1 MKFVLYFFFGL
12 ITCFSS
18 FSQTQ
23 KVEKPKIVIGIMV
36 DQMRWDFLYR
46 FEKRYSSGGFKR
58 LVREGFS
65 CDNAY
70 IPYAQTV
77 TAAGHSTVYTGS
89 VPAISGI
96 MGNDWYDRSLGKSVY
111 CAEDASVKTI
121 GGSANAQP
129 MSPKNLQ
136 VTTVCDEQRI
146 ATNFKSKTI
155 GIAIKDRGGILP
167 AGQSANAAYWY
178 DASTGNWVS
187 STYYMNELPLWA
199 KSFNDK
205 KTPDSL
211 FNLGWNTLYPVNT
224 YVLSDEDDKSYEG
237 KSSAD
242 SKPVFPHNIAA
253 YAGKNYGALSSTPHG
268 NTLTLSFAKAA
279 IEAEGLG
286 NDEYADF
293 LAISFSSPD
302 YIGHQ
307 YGPNSIEVEDNYL
320 RLDKELEAFFI
331 YLDKKFGKN
340 YTVFLTADH
349 GVAHAPGYSKEK
361 KIPGGN
367 MSMSAVAAAK
377 NTMEKFKISNLVE
390 SFDNYQ
396 YYLNYKKIDSAGAD
410 LEAVKKY
417 FIKELNKDPSIFYAF
432 DIAHLQDA
440 LLPEVVKNK
449 YLNGYHPKL
458 SGDVQIILKAG
469 YLSGSITGSSHG
481 SWYPYDAHI
490 PMVFMGA
497 GINKGRT
504 TKNTSMSDFAP
515 TLAALLKIQM
525 PSGNVG
531 DVISEA
537 IK

>member
-1 MKFVLYFFFGL
+1 MKLVLCFFFGL

-121 GGSANAQP
+121 GGSPNAQP

-187 STYYMNELPLWA
+187 STYYMNELPSWA

-205 KTPDSL
+205 KIPDSL
-211 FNLGWNTLYPVNT
+211 FKLGWNTLYPTNT
-224 YVLSDEDDKSYEG
+224 YILSDEDEKNYEG

-253 YAGKNYGALSSTPHG
+253 YVGKSYGALSSTPHG

-286 NDEYADF
+286 NDEYTDF

-320 RLDKELEAFFI
+320 RLDKEFEAFFI

-361 KIPGGN
+361 KLPGGSMN
-367 MSMSAVAAAK
+367 MSAVSAAK

-410 LEAVKKY
+410 LDAVKKY
-417 FIKELNKDPSIFYAF
+417 FIKELNKDPNIFYAF
-432 DIAHLQDA
+432 DISHLQDA
-440 LLPEVVKNK
+440 LLPELVKNK
-449 YLNGYHPKL
+449 FLNGYHPKL

-469 YLSGSITGSSHG
+469 YLSGSNTGSSHG

-497 GINKGRT
+497 GINKGRM
-504 TKNTSMSDFAP
+504 TKNSSMSDIAP

>member
-1 MKFVLYFFFGL
+1 
-12 ITCFSS
+12 
-18 FSQTQ
+18 
-23 KVEKPKIVIGIMV
+23 
-36 DQMRWDFLYR
+36 
-46 FEKRYSSGGFKR
+46 
-58 LVREGFS
+58 
-65 CDNAY
+65 
-70 IPYAQTV
+70 
-77 TAAGHSTVYTGS
+77 
-89 VPAISGI
+89 
-96 MGNDWYDRSLGKSVY
+96 
-111 CAEDASVKTI
+111 
-121 GGSANAQP
+121 
-129 MSPKNLQ
+129 
-136 VTTVCDEQRI
+136 
-146 ATNFKSKTI
+146 
-155 GIAIKDRGGILP
+155 
-167 AGQSANAAYWY
+167 
-178 DASTGNWVS
+178 
-187 STYYMNELPLWA
+187 
-199 KSFNDK
+199 
-205 KTPDSL
+205 L
-211 FNLGWNTLYPVNT
+211 FNLGWNTLYPLNT
-224 YVLSDEDDKSYEG
+224 YILSDEDEKNYEG

-253 YAGKNYGALSSTPHG
+253 YVGKNYGALSSTPHG

-320 RLDKELEAFFI
+320 RLDKELEAFFV

-361 KIPGGN
+361 KLPGGN
-367 MSMSAVAAAK
+367 MNMSAVAAAK

-396 YYLNYKKIDSAGAD
+396 YYLNYKRIDSAGAD

-417 FIKELNKDPSIFYAF
+417 FIKELNKDSNIFYAF
-432 DIAHLQDA
+432 DISHLQDA
-440 LLPEVVKNK
+440 LLPELVKNK
-449 YLNGYHPKL
+449 FLNGYHPKL

-469 YLSGSITGSSHG
+469 YLSGSNTGSSHG

-497 GINKGRT
+497 GIKKGRM
-504 TKNTSMSDFAP
+504 TKNSSMSDIAP

>member
-1 MKFVLYFFFGL
+1 MKLVLCFFFGL

-121 GGSANAQP
+121 GGSPNAQP
-129 MSPKNLQ
+129 MSPRNLQ

-187 STYYMNELPLWA
+187 STYYMNELPSWA

-205 KTPDSL
+205 KIPDSL
-211 FNLGWNTLYPVNT
+211 FNLGWNTLYPTNT
-224 YVLSDEDDKSYEG
+224 YILSDEDDKNYEG

-253 YAGKNYGALSSTPHG
+253 YVGKNYGALSSTPHG

-286 NDEYADF
+286 SDEYADF

-361 KIPGGN
+361 KLPGGN
-367 MSMSAVAAAK
+367 MNMSAVSAAK

-410 LEAVKKY
+410 LDAVKKY
-417 FIKELNKDPSIFYAF
+417 FIKELNKDPNIFYAF
-432 DIAHLQDA
+432 DISHLQDA
-440 LLPEVVKNK
+440 LLPELVKNK
-449 YLNGYHPKL
+449 FLNGYHPKL

-469 YLSGSITGSSHG
+469 YLSGSNTGSSHG

-497 GINKGRT
+497 GINKGRM
-504 TKNTSMSDFAP
+504 TKNSSMSDIAP

-531 DVISEA
+531 NVISEA

>member
-1 MKFVLYFFFGL
+1 MKLVLCFFFGL

-121 GGSANAQP
+121 GGSPNAQP

-187 STYYMNELPLWA
+187 STYYMNELPSWA

-205 KTPDSL
+205 KIPDSL
-211 FNLGWNTLYPVNT
+211 FKLGWNTLYPTNT
-224 YVLSDEDDKSYEG
+224 YILSDEDEKNYEG

-253 YAGKNYGALSSTPHG
+253 YVGKNYGALSSTPHG

-320 RLDKELEAFFI
+320 RLDKEFEAFFI

-361 KIPGGN
+361 KLPGGSMN
-367 MSMSAVAAAK
+367 MSAVSAAK
-377 NTMEKFKISNLVE
+377 NTMEKFKISSLVE

-396 YYLNYKKIDSAGAD
+396 YYLSYKKIDSAGAD
-410 LEAVKKY
+410 LDAVKKY
-417 FIKELNKDPSIFYAF
+417 FIKELNKDPNIFYAF
-432 DIAHLQDA
+432 DISHLQDA
-440 LLPEVVKNK
+440 LLPELVKNK
-449 YLNGYHPKL
+449 FLNGYHPKL

-469 YLSGSITGSSHG
+469 YLSGSNTGSSHG

-497 GINKGRT
+497 GINKGRM
-504 TKNTSMSDFAP
+504 TKNSSMSDIAP

>member
-1 MKFVLYFFFGL
+1 MKFVLCFFFGL
-12 ITCFSS
+12 ITCFSL

-23 KVEKPKIVIGIMV
+23 KVEKPKIVIGIIV

-58 LVREGFS
+58 LVREGFN

-121 GGSANAQP
+121 GGSPNAQP

-377 NTMEKFKISNLVE
+377 STMEKFKISNLVE
-390 SFDNYQ
+390 SFENYQ

-417 FIKELNKDPSIFYAF
+417 FIKELNKDPNIFNAF

>member
-1 MKFVLYFFFGL
+1 MKLVLCLFFGL
-12 ITCFSS
+12 LSCFSS
-18 FSQTQ
+18 FSQTP

-46 FEKRYSSGGFKR
+46 FENRYSSGGFKR

-96 MGNDWYDRSLGKSVY
+96 MGNDWYDRSLIKSVY
-111 CAEDASVKTI
+111 CAEDPTVKTI

-129 MSPKNLQ
+129 MSPRNLQ
-136 VTTVCDEQRI
+136 VTTICDEQRI

-187 STYYMNELPLWA
+187 STYYMNELPNWA

-205 KTPDSL
+205 KIPDSL
-211 FNLGWNTLYPVNT
+211 FNLGWNTLYPINT
-224 YVLSDEDDKSYEG
+224 YILSDEDDKNYEG

-286 NDEYADF
+286 TDEYADF

-320 RLDKELEAFFI
+320 RLDKELEAFFV

-349 GVAHAPGYSKEK
+349 GVAHVPGYSKEK
-361 KIPGGN
+361 KLPGGN
-367 MSMSAVAAAK
+367 MSMSAVSAVK
-377 NTMEKFKISNLVE
+377 NTMEKFKISNLIE

-396 YYLNYKKIDSAGAD
+396 YYLNYKKIDSVGAD
-410 LEAVKKY
+410 IDAVKKY
-417 FIKELNKDPSIFYAF
+417 FIKELNKDPNIFYAF
-432 DIAHLQDA
+432 DISHLQDA
-440 LLPEVVKNK
+440 LLPELVKNK
-449 YLNGYHPKL
+449 FLNGYHPKL
-458 SGDVQIILKAG
+458 SGDVQIVLKAG
-469 YLSGSITGSSHG
+469 YLSGSNTGSSHG

-497 GINKGRT
+497 GINKGRM
-504 TKNTSMSDFAP
+504 TKNSSMSDIAP

-531 DVISEA
+531 VVISEA

>member
-1 MKFVLYFFFGL
+1 MKFVLCFFFGL
-12 ITCFSS
+12 IVFSSS

-23 KVEKPKIVIGIMV
+23 TVEKPKIVIGIMV

-58 LVREGFS
+58 LVRDGFS

-111 CAEDASVKTI
+111 CAEDATVKTI

-129 MSPKNLQ
+129 MSPRNLQ
-136 VTTVCDEQRI
+136 VTTICDEQRI

-178 DASTGNWVS
+178 DASTGNWVT
-187 STYYMNELPLWA
+187 STYYMNELPTWA

-205 KTPDSL
+205 KVPDSL
-211 FNLGWNTLYPVNT
+211 FNLGWNTLYPINT
-224 YVLSDEDDKSYEG
+224 YILSDEDEKNYEG
-237 KSSAD
+237 KSIAD

-320 RLDKELEAFFI
+320 RLDKELEAFFV

-361 KIPGGN
+361 KLPGGN
-367 MSMSAVAAAK
+367 MNMSAVAAAK

-396 YYLNYKKIDSAGAD
+396 YYLNYKRIDSAGAD

-417 FIKELNKDPSIFYAF
+417 FIKELNKDPNIFYAF
-432 DIAHLQDA
+432 DISHLQDA
-440 LLPEVVKNK
+440 LLPELVKNK
-449 YLNGYHPKL
+449 FLNGYHPKL

-469 YLSGSITGSSHG
+469 YLSGSNTGSSHG

-497 GINKGRT
+497 GIKKGRM
-504 TKNTSMSDFAP
+504 TKNSSMSDIAP

>member
-1 MKFVLYFFFGL
+1 MKLVLCFFVGL
-12 ITCFSS
+12 ITCISS

-23 KVEKPKIVIGIMV
+23 KVEKPKIIIGIMV

-70 IPYAQTV
+70 IPYSQTV

-121 GGSANAQP
+121 GGSPNAQP

-136 VTTVCDEQRI
+136 VTTICDEQRI

-178 DASTGNWVS
+178 DSSTGNWVS
-187 STYYMNELPLWA
+187 STYYMNELPSWA

-205 KTPDSL
+205 KIPDSL
-211 FNLGWNTLYPVNT
+211 FNLGWNTLYPTNT
-224 YVLSDEDDKSYEG
+224 YILSDEDDKNYEG

-253 YAGKNYGALSSTPHG
+253 YVGKNYGALSSTPHG

-320 RLDKELEAFFI
+320 RLDKELEAFFV

-361 KIPGGN
+361 KLPGGN
-367 MSMSAVAAAK
+367 MNMSAVSAAK

-410 LEAVKKY
+410 LDAVKKY
-417 FIKELNKDPSIFYAF
+417 FIKELNKDPNIFYAF
-432 DIAHLQDA
+432 DISHLQDA
-440 LLPEVVKNK
+440 LLPELVKNK
-449 YLNGYHPKL
+449 FLNGYHPKL

-469 YLSGSITGSSHG
+469 YLSGSNTGSSHG

-497 GINKGRT
+497 GINKGRM
-504 TKNTSMSDFAP
+504 TKNSSMSDIAP